1 MNSEAA
7 YSRPQKSA
15 DRLGALA
22 HDRHRFL
29 QKRVLLTGDHETLT
43 AENGRNAFLYS
54 LRLLV
59 RICPNLTV
67 SLPVESEVLLHDAE
81 QLSREISFGKPVEF
95 VSANSQ
101 IGKFDAILSVGP
113 LIRPDLPWTAI
124 NCNGW
129 VCRVS
134 SGSIPLAPECGISNP
149 IGALA
154 SACLGVGEVFKRLIA
169 LDPGRGQLLD
179 GVTFS
184 LRTYTRDSRDYG
196 PELPE
201 AIETDL
207 LLVGAGAIGNGIVA
221 LLSQLPMRGNI
232 HIIDRER
239 FAEENLGT
247 CLLIGPED
255 IGHPK
260 TEVLGRL
267 LRSNGKAAKGFE
279 GTFEMYAVGLN
290 GRYPALVLDGL
301 DNIDVR
307 HEVQRSLWPDL
318 IIDGAIGDF
327 GCQVSRHPWAEDVA
341 CLLCLFRKPA
351 RSAESEAMEATGLSQ
366 SRVVQI
372 NAVVTSDDIAAAP
385 DHRKEYLRL
394 RLGKPI
400 CSVVS
405 EAVIQKISQ
414 EKQTRGFEPSVPF
427 VASFSACMVVAEA
440 IAYVAGWPSALEPR
454 FQFDFLRGPTCG
466 EFYPQSRRADCLCA
480 RRKNIE
486 KMRAAHG
493 LGS

>member
-1 MNSEAA
+1 M
-7 YSRPQKSA
+7 
-15 DRLGALA
+15 
-22 HDRHRFL
+22 
-29 QKRVLLTGDHETLT
+29 
-43 AENGRNAFLYS
+43 
-54 LRLLV
+54 
-59 RICPNLTV
+59 
-67 SLPVESEVLLHDAE
+67 LHDASSCRE
-81 QLSREISFGKPVEF
+81 RYLS
-95 VSANSQ
+95 VSLLSLYQ
-101 IGKFDAILSVGP
+101 PIPKIGKFDAILSVGP

-351 RSAESEAMEATGLSQ
+351 RL
-366 SRVVQI
+366 
-372 NAVVTSDDIAAAP
+372 
-385 DHRKEYLRL
+385 RKAKLWK
-394 RLGKPI
+394 RLG
-400 CSVVS
+400 
-405 EAVIQKISQ
+405 
-414 EKQTRGFEPSVPF
+414 
-427 VASFSACMVVAEA
+427 
-440 IAYVAGWPSALEPR
+440 
-454 FQFDFLRGPTCG
+454 
-466 EFYPQSRRADCLCA
+466 
-480 RRKNIE
+480 
-486 KMRAAHG
+486 
-493 LGS
+493 